1 MRAAIFI
8 DGGYIQSQ
16 LKHHNI
22 DPDYEEM
29 ADFFLEPLRHQVP
42 LDLLRCYYYYA
53 APWMSPEPTES
64 EVKRMDTHKEFVS
77 EIENLDR
84 WSMRLGKLEKRWDG
98 KKEYFEQKRVDVLL
112 SVDLVRHAAAGHIQH
127 AVIVAGDSDFVP
139 AVEAAKEHGVTVS
152 LWCGNFRTVHKDL
165 IALADEVH
173 SLRWDEFPRFVFVDP
188 KPKPQRNQNN
198 RPQKKDDNRDTT
210 KKIESKDSPKKDEG
224 NSTQRRNPRGNQN
237 QNHRRRSGNQN
248 HNRNNPRGNQNHRP
262 RRHEKKDAKKEM
274 QSDGDKSSWSDRI
287 KKLWED

>member
-16 LKHHNI
+16 FKHHNI
-22 DPDYEEM
+22 EPDYEEI
-29 ADFFLEPLRHQVP
+29 ADHLLEPLRQQVP
-42 LDLLRCYYYYA
+42 LDLLRCYYYYC
-53 APWMSPEPTES
+53 APWMGPEPTEAD
-64 EVKRMDTHKEFVS
+64 VKRMENHKEFVND
-77 EIENLDR
+77 IENLDR

-127 AVIVAGDSDFVP
+127 AVILAGDSDFVP

-173 SLRWDEFPRFVFVDP
+173 SLRWDEFPRFVP
-188 KPKPQRNQNN
+188 KAKNPPRNTKGDNQGNKGQGNKGGKRPQNQNRRPHQQRGQNN
-198 RPQKKDDNRDTT
+198 RGR
-210 KKIESKDSPKKDEG
+210 
-224 NSTQRRNPRGNQN
+224 PR
-237 QNHRRRSGNQN
+237 
-248 HNRNNPRGNQNHRP
+248 
-262 RRHEKKDAKKEM
+262 RRHEKKDAKRELE
-274 QSDGDKSSWSDRI
+274 SNGDKGSWTERI
-287 KKLWED
+287 RKWWEED